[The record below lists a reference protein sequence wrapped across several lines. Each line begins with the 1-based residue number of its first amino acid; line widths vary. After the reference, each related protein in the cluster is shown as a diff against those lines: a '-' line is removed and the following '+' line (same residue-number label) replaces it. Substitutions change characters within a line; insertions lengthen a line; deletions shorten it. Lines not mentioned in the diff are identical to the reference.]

1 MSRDRPAGSL
11 DQSIAHPNIPPSVI
25 RLLDELARDPQ
36 VEGLILFGSRAIGD
50 HNERS
55 DVDIAVCGKDI
66 SSRHWGE
73 IREAAHQSATLYR
86 LGLVH
91 FDKNPEQLRE
101 RILSTGVSIY
111 GGPETS
117 R

>member
-1 MSRDRPAGSL
+1 MET
-11 DQSIAHPNIPPSVI
+11 SIAHPNFPASVI

-73 IREAAHQSATLYR
+73 IREAAHRAPTLYR
-86 LGLVH
+86 VGLVH
-91 FDKNPEQLRE
+91 FDKNPEQLRG

-111 GGPETS
+111 GGPVAS